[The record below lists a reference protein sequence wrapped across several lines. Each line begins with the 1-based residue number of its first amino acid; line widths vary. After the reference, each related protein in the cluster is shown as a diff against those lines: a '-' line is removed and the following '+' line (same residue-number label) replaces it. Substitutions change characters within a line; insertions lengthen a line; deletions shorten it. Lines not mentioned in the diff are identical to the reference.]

1 MFKSKKYFEL
11 FKDDYKIINGV
22 TVYRIKA
29 LIDFDNIKAGELGGY
44 IEKEDNLKVYYSVLD
59 PGWYSYYAENNNVRA
74 SWIYDN
80 ACVYGDSVVYLGGR
94 VKGNSVICNSHI
106 LDDSTVDGDC
116 SIFNSKV
123 SYKSTI
129 VGDSFISNSELENVT
144 IEDFTSLYTVQ
155 MKKSTVEGCTSIQD
169 SEILKSRIIDSTINN
184 IKTIRDTIISRSF
197 IVSTDGNI
205 SLTKVPYIVN
215 GYITSNNS
223 FSTFVTPEEPISGFT
238 VYTDTDGGYLITSS
252 EQTYTL
258 NGFYNLIKNKIYF
271 ERTIKVL
278 EGVPINGTYLSE
290 LVWRAIESV

>member
-29 LIDFDNIKAGELGGY
+29 LVDFDDIKAGQLGGY
-44 IEKEDNLKVYYSVLD
+44 IEKEENLKVYYSVLD
-59 PGWYSYYAENNNVRA
+59 PGWYSYYAENNKVRA

-80 ACVYGDSVVYLGGR
+80 ACVYGDSVVYSGGR

-106 LDDSTVDGDC
+106 LDDSTISGDS

-155 MKKSTVEGCTSIQD
+155 MKKSTVKGYTSIQD
-169 SEILKSRIIDSTINN
+169 TEVLKSNITDSIINGIKTIQDSTI
-184 IKTIRDTIISRSF
+184 IESF
-197 IVSTDGNI
+197 IVSKGDEI
-205 SLTKVPYIVN
+205 KLTRVPYIVN
-215 GYITSNNS
+215 GYITSNGS
-223 FSTFVTPEEPISGFT
+223 FSTFVTPEAPISGFT
-238 VYTDTDGGYLITSS
+238 VYTGTDGRYLITSS

-258 NGFYNLIKNKIYF
+258 SGFYDLIKNKIYF

-290 LVWRAIESV
+290 LVWRVIESV

>member
-29 LIDFDNIKAGELGGY
+29 LVDFDDIKAGELGGY

-59 PGWYSYYAENNNVRA
+59 PGWYSYYAELNNVRA
-74 SWIYDN
+74 SWVYDN
-80 ACVYGDSVVYLGGR
+80 ACVYGDSVVYSGGR
-94 VKGNSVICNSHI
+94 VKGHSVICNSHI
-106 LDDSTVDGDC
+106 LDDSTIDGDC

-129 VGDSFISNSELENVT
+129 VGDSFISNSGLENVT
-144 IEDFTSLYTVQ
+144 IEDFVSLYTVQ
-155 MKKSTVEGCTSIQD
+155 MKKSTVKGYTSIQD
-169 SEILKSRIIDSTINN
+169 TEILKSNITDSIINN
-184 IKTIRDTIISRSF
+184 IKTIKDSTIIESF

-205 SLTKVPYIVN
+205 SLTRVPYIVN

-223 FSTFVTPEEPISGFT
+223 FSTFVTPEEPINGFT

-258 NGFYNLIKNKIYF
+258 TEFYNLFKNNMNFK
-271 ERTIKVL
+271 RTMTVL

-290 LVWRAIESV
+290 LVW

>member
-29 LIDFDNIKAGELGGY
+29 LVDFDDIKAGQLGGY

-59 PGWYSYYAENNNVRA
+59 PGWYSYYAELNNVRA
-74 SWIYDN
+74 SWVYDN

-94 VKGNSVICNSHI
+94 VKGNSVICNSYI
-106 LDDSTVDGDC
+106 LDDSTIDGDC

-129 VGDSFISNSELENVT
+129 VGNSFISNSELENVT
-144 IEDFTSLYTVQ
+144 IEDFVSLYTVQ
-155 MKKSTVEGCTSIQD
+155 MKKSTVKGCTSIQD
-169 SEILKSRIIDSTINN
+169 TEVLKSNITDSIINN
-184 IKTIRDTIISRSF
+184 IKTIKDSTIIESF

-215 GYITSNNS
+215 GHITSNNS
-223 FSTFVTPEEPISGFT
+223 FGTFVTPESPISGFT
-238 VYTDTDGGYLITSS
+238 VYTNTDGGYLITSS
-252 EQTYTL
+252 EQTYTPTE
-258 NGFYNLIKNKIYF
+258 FYNLFKNNMNFK
-271 ERTIKVL
+271 RTMTVL

-290 LVWRAIESV
+290 LVW